1 MAAEERIVSGCLI
14 IIGDEILSGR
24 TVDANLSFLARRLN
38 EVGVRLTEARVIPDD
53 EETIVATVN
62 GCRARYDYVFTTG
75 GIGPT
80 HDDITGAA
88 IAKAFG
94 VDWALNDEAHAILT
108 GHYKM
113 TGAELNEARLKMAH
127 APVGAELIENPIS
140 KAPGYRLENVF
151 VFAGIPA
158 VMQAMFESI
167 AHRLT
172 GGAPVLSRTV
182 AATLPEG
189 TIAADLGALQ
199 ERYPGIDIGSY
210 PFYRR
215 GKFGCSLVLRGTDA
229 AALGAA
235 ADELAAI
242 IRALGEEPILGEEG
256 GEPILGEK
264 GEEPILGEEG
274 GEPILGEKG
283 ENPEAGQEAK

>member
-94 VDWALNDEAHAILT
+94 VDWALND
-108 GHYKM
+108 
-113 TGAELNEARLKMAH
+113 
-127 APVGAELIENPIS
+127 ELIENPIS

-264 GEEPILGEEG
+264 GE
-274 GEPILGEKG
+274 
-283 ENPEAGQEAK
+283 NPEAGQEAK